1 MEMDED
7 LDPLMSASNVYEF
20 VNESNRMRVLKVTFK
35 PGDIAKMHHHP
46 EHMAYVLKGGKLRLT
61 SEGKTQE
68 LDLKEGSAVFLEEQN
83 HEATNIGNTTIDL
96 LVVELKQ

>member
-1 MEMDED
+1 MKMEQD

-46 EHMAYVLKGGKLRLT
+46 EHMVYVLKGGKLKLT
-61 SEGKTQE
+61 SQGKTQD
-68 LDLKEGSAVFLEEQN
+68 LDLKEGSVVFLEAQN
-83 HEATNIGNTTIDL
+83 HEATNIGASVIEL
-96 LVVELKQ
+96 LVVELK